1 MKINKLTSIGLLL
14 LLLYLMQFILDLK
27 WEWLYNRQQE
37 ELYKRW
43 SGLGLA
49 LFIVIQWLL
58 TFSRII
64 KTLRKY
70 SSKVTNIHKWFGAL
84 SPLLFYFHSMSF
96 GYGYLMLL
104 TYIFLVNNFIG
115 YFNLDVIKS
124 TNEVLFKG
132 WMITHVAFSMVITI
146 LMVFH
151 IGMVFYYK

>member
-1 MKINKLTSIGLLL
+1 M
-14 LLLYLMQFILDLK
+14 
-27 WEWLYNRQQE
+27 QQE
-37 ELYKRW
+37 EIYKRW

-64 KTLRKY
+64 NKLKKY
-70 SSKVTNIHKWFGAL
+70 SFKVTNLHKWFGAL
-84 SPLLFYFHSMSF
+84 SPLLFYMHSMSF

-104 TYIFLVNNFIG
+104 TYIFIINNFIG

-132 WMITHVAFSMVITI
+132 WMITHVAFSMVITL

-151 IGMVFYYK
+151 ISMVFYYK

>member
-1 MKINKLTSIGLLL
+1 
-14 LLLYLMQFILDLK
+14 MQFVLGLT
-27 WEWLYNRQQE
+27 WEWLYNLQQE

-49 LFIVIQWLL
+49 LFIVTQWLL

-64 KTLRKY
+64 KKLKKH
-70 SSKVTNIHKWFGAL
+70 SFKVTNLHKWLGAL
-84 SPLLFYFHSMSF
+84 SPLLFYIHSMSF

-104 TYIFLVNNFIG
+104 TYIFIINNFIG

-151 IGMVFYYK
+151 ISMVFYYK

>member
-14 LLLYLMQFILDLK
+14 LFLYLMQFILGLK
-27 WEWLYNRQQE
+27 WEWLYNMQQDE
-37 ELYKRW
+37 FYKRW

-58 TFSRII
+58 TFSRIV
-64 KTLRKY
+64 KKLKKY
-70 SSKVTNIHKWFGAL
+70 SFKVTSLHKWFGAL

-124 TNEVLFKG
+124 TNEILFKG

-151 IGMVFYYK
+151 ISMVFYYK

>member
-14 LLLYLMQFILDLK
+14 LLLYLMQFILGLK
-27 WEWLYNRQQE
+27 WEWLYNMQQE

-58 TFSRII
+58 TFSRIV
-64 KTLRKY
+64 KKLKKY
-70 SSKVTNIHKWFGAL
+70 SFKVTNLHKWFGAL
-84 SPLLFYFHSMSF
+84 SPLLFYIHSMSF

>member
-14 LLLYLMQFILDLK
+14 LFLYLTQFILGLK
-27 WEWLYNRQQE
+27 WEWLYKMQQE
-37 ELYKRW
+37 EIYKRW

-64 KTLRKY
+64 NKLKKY
-70 SSKVTNIHKWFGAL
+70 SFKVTNLHKWFGAL
-84 SPLLFYFHSMSF
+84 SPLLFYMHSMSF

-104 TYIFLVNNFIG
+104 TYIFIINNFIG

-132 WMITHVAFSMVITI
+132 WMITHVAFSMVITL

-151 IGMVFYYK
+151 ISMVFYYK